1 MYQFI
6 HIETYARK
14 ASTKTKPTNNKYKK
28 KDVGTSSGELSS
40 SQRTTH
46 DTPDSAG
53 SGHGA
58 PVKPRANVAGVL
70 GEVMR
75 DVGYCSH
82 VENPQPPIFLYGD
95 VDKLR
100 GIPDRIE
107 RNLQAS
113 KLPRRSI
120 RSDTHVLLA
129 GTASFP
135 RTLEQSDPARYAAWK
150 AATLKYL
157 QDKYGA
163 TLVCVVE
170 HQDEDHPHLHFYAIS
185 DSEPNAKKLHE
196 GYLAASA
203 YPSLSQASK
212 DAYKDAMR
220 DFQTD
225 YYEKV
230 GHSCG
235 LLRDG
240 PRRPR
245 MPREEYK
252 ALERSTNERYE
263 HDQRLKHSQELK
275 ANELR
280 QVNESNRAFFQ
291 ERKADL
297 TKQRAELK
305 KGFDSLDKAQRE
317 ISKKHT
323 EIDAILKDA
332 KLVQSIKTFSNLGLL
347 DGEPG
352 TYVPGHQSPSSPS

>member
-28 KDVGTSSGELSS
+28 KDAGTSSGELSS

-58 PVKPRANVAGVL
+58 PVKPRATVAGVL

-82 VENPQPPIFLYGD
+82 VDAPEPPTFLYGNA
-95 VDKLR
+95 DKLR
-100 GIPDRIE
+100 SIPARIE
-107 RNLQAS
+107 ANIDAYQKKHGGK
-113 KLPRRSI
+113 KL
-120 RSDTHVLLA
+120 RSDAHVLLA

-135 RTLEQSDPARYAAWK
+135 RALEQSDPARYAKWK
-150 AATLKYL
+150 AATVKYL
-157 QDKYGA
+157 QDTYGTNLLCIA
-163 TLVCVVE
+163 E
-170 HQDEDHPHLHFYAIS
+170 HQDEDHPHIHFYALS
-185 DSEPNAKKLHE
+185 DAEPNAKTLHK
-196 GYLAASA
+196 GYVAASA

-220 DFQTD
+220 DFQSD

-263 HDQRLKHSQELK
+263 YDQRLKHSQELK

-280 QVNESNRAFFQ
+280 QENESNRAFFQ

-305 KGFDSLDKAQRE
+305 KGFESLDKAQRE

-347 DGEPG
+347 DVEPG
-352 TYVPGHQSPSSPS
+352 TYLPGQPGL